1 VNLENIFCRK
11 DQRKISGAHSF
22 SWGGETYVIGT
33 PETRDFRFRT
43 ININSHMDGSID
55 FDVRG
60 FPVTAKIYEPQRKN
74 DYYPKV
80 VNS

>member
-1 VNLENIFCRK
+1 V
-11 DQRKISGAHSF
+11 SGAHSF
-22 SWGGETYVIGT
+22 SWGGEIYVI
-33 PETRDFRFRT
+33 ETNEPRDFRFRT
-43 ININSHMDGSID
+43 ININSHIDGSVD

-60 FPVTAKIYEPQRKN
+60 IPVTAKIYAPQRKN